1 MVACGSGAAS
11 GTEGTEKS
19 EETATAASTGISITI
34 LNSKVEVQTQF
45 EEMAEQYTKATGV
58 NVEVYCAD
66 TDTTVSSQLSTR

>member
-19 EETATAASTGISITI
+19 EATAASTGTSITI

>member
-19 EETATAASTGISITI
+19 EATATVASTGTSITI

-58 NVEVYCAD
+58 NVEGDCAD